1 MAASVSL
8 REEDPLLK
16 DLSEKKQSFRRNVV
30 SLAAD
35 LKQARTRL
43 AEQERSCSQ
52 EVISRQVSKHA
63 KLIYIITS
71 YHILISILVS
81 KLRLLFNT

>member
-52 EVISRQVSKHA
+52 EVISRQVSKASKAH
-63 KLIYIITS
+63 LY
-71 YHILISILVS
+71 YHQLSH
-81 KLRLLFNT
+81 FNIDFGFKVETFV